1 MMRPWS
7 ILAAVILSVAVAGLV
22 SACSSKTDPEPP
34 APLEITQDEN
44 GTTQDVQ
51 IGQDVRIALDASP
64 TTGYQWGVIGQ
75 VPAQLERI
83 GEPQFTPAS
92 DAIGAKGTEVW
103 TFVAR
108 SAGEGSLKMKYWR
121 SFEPTVPALA
131 KFRVVLR
138 VK

>member
-1 MMRPWS
+1 MMRPWPVV
-7 ILAAVILSVAVAGLV
+7 AVVILSVAVTGLV
-22 SACSSKTDPEPP
+22 SACSSKTNPEPP

-51 IGQDVRIALDASP
+51 IGQDVRIALDANP

-75 VPAQLERI
+75 VAAQLERI
-83 GEPQFTPAS
+83 GEPLFTPAS
-92 DAIGAKGTEVW
+92 DALGAKGTEVW

-108 SAGEGSLKMKYWR
+108 SAGEGTLKMKYWR
-121 SFEPTVPALA
+121 SFEPTVPAFA